1 MELAWKR
8 FTIAG
13 FGLLLLFLFF
23 ESSPAARAEKGAN
36 WMVKGTNVSAALKP
50 KAQAQEIE
58 GSELPLRA
66 LFTFGGQSTDYRC
79 AKLELVEFALLTE
92 GSSTGKVI
100 YTGCK
105 LFAKGVEFAAC
116 APLVEGKFG
125 VVETVKLKALLV
137 LHKLEGGTV
146 DPLIRV
152 EPSEG
157 SIFTTIFVSEE
168 CNFGGGTFGG
178 VVYLKDHNGKLAVE
192 ESTHLLEEGP
202 LTKFFFVNEKSPAAL
217 DGKATFGLIG
227 EHAGM
232 AWSGLPA

>member
-8 FTIAG
+8 FTVAG
-13 FGLLLLFLFF
+13 FGLLLLFLFL
-23 ESSPAARAEKGAN
+23 ESSQAVRAEKGAN
-36 WMVKGTNVSAALKP
+36 WMVKGTNVSAILKP
-50 KAQAQEIE
+50 KVQAQEIE

-66 LFTFGGQSTDYRC
+66 LFSVSGESANYRC
-79 AKLELVEFALLTE
+79 AKLELIEFALLSE

-105 LFAKGVEFAAC
+105 FFAKGVEVTAC
-116 APLVEGKFG
+116 APLVEGKIG

-137 LHKLEGGTV
+137 LHKLEGGAL

-157 SIFTTIFVSEE
+157 STFTTIFVSEE
-168 CNFGGGTFGG
+168 CNFGGGTFSG

-202 LTKFFFVNEKSPAAL
+202 LTKLFFVNEKSPVTL

-227 EHAGM
+227 EHVGLG
-232 AWSGLPA
+232 WSGLPA